1 MILIGLTGSLA
12 TGKSTV
18 SALLHS
24 PPYNLPIIDADL
36 LARRALLPG
45 SYAYTRI
52 LQKFGPSTPDLL
64 QPLDPS
70 SPLGVGPN
78 ATREINRAAL
88 GRRVFGDGE
97 AVRRDRAVLNGIV
110 HPMVRVAMAREVL
123 GYFLRGCWAVVL
135 DVPLLFESQLEVF
148 VSVVVMVAVSEA
160 EVQLRRLR
168 ERDRGLSL
176 KEALDRVG
184 SQMGVE
190 EKVGR
195 TRARGCAR
203 GKVLMND
210 GDRGDLEREVGR
222 VLGEVK
228 GEGGG
233 RAWGWWLMGS
243 PYGVAGV
250 GAWEVYQGWRARK
263 RWEEEREREKVRL

>member
-45 SYAYTRI
+45 THAYSQVLSR
-52 LQKFGPSTPDLL
+52 FGPSTPDLL

-70 SPLGVGPN
+70 VPIGVGAN

-88 GRRVFGDGE
+88 GRRVFGDAE
-97 AVRRDRAVLNGIV
+97 AVRRDRAALNGIV
-110 HPMVRVAMAREVL
+110 HPVVRVAMARAVL
-123 GYFLRGCWAVVL
+123 GCFLRGCWAVVL
-135 DVPLLFESQLEVF
+135 DVPLLFEAGLEVF
-148 VSVVVMVAVSEA
+148 VSVVLMVAVSEPG
-160 EVQLRRLR
+160 VQMRRLR
-168 ERDRGLSL
+168 GRDPGLSER
-176 KEALDRVG
+176 EAADRVG

-195 TRARGCAR
+195 TRARGGAR
-203 GKVLMND
+203 GKVVLND
-210 GDRGDLEREVGR
+210 GYR
-222 VLGEVK
+222 
-228 GEGGG
+228 
-233 RAWGWWLMGS
+233 
-243 PYGVAGV
+243 
-250 GAWEVYQGWRARK
+250 
-263 RWEEEREREKVRL
+263 